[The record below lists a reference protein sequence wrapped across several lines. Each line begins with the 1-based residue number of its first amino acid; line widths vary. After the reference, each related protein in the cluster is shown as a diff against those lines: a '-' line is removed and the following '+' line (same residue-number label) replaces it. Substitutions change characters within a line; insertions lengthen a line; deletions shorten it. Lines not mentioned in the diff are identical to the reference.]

1 MKFSKI
7 KLCRFLLFRGLR
19 ELHSKKYLRK
29 VNFTYYT
36 VATLCCRQCKW
47 LLRTGLK
54 KKIPE
59 NLFKGGVVDPISFSS
74 GRTHTCILLTGA
86 IKLTKIPF
94 GVAEFFRADNQKPL
108 HDIYH
113 TVQTAKKVNYTEK
126 M

>member
-1 MKFSKI
+1 M
-7 KLCRFLLFRGLR
+7 
-19 ELHSKKYLRK
+19 
-29 VNFTYYT
+29 VTTYW
-36 VATLCCRQCKW
+36 VE
-47 LLRTGLK
+47 

>member
-1 MKFSKI
+1 MLPPTATGSVNA
-7 KLCRFLLFRGLR
+7 LNS
-19 ELHSKKYLRK
+19 ELS
-29 VNFTYYT
+29 
-36 VATLCCRQCKW
+36 W
-47 LLRTGLK
+47 
-54 KKIPE
+54 KKISQKICSKE
-59 NLFKGGVVDPISFSS
+59 ELLTQFHLVVVAH
-74 GRTHTCILLTGA
+74 THTCILLTGA

>member
-1 MKFSKI
+1 MLPPSATCSVNA
-7 KLCRFLLFRGLR
+7 LNS
-19 ELHSKKYLRK
+19 ELSWKK
-29 VNFTYYT
+29 N
-36 VATLCCRQCKW
+36 
-47 LLRTGLK
+47 
-54 KKIPE
+54 IPE